1 MLEYKVIEIFT
12 NEAQRWAGGPL
23 YSAVVQTVRDL
34 KIPGRCIV
42 TRGIEGCYETGEIA
56 TDRLEIVSYHMP
68 VRIEIIVP
76 AADCESVLSKV
87 SEMVSDGIIAVRDVA
102 VVSHKTFG
110 LLMPRNTR
118 VREIMT
124 LEPKRVG
131 MDTAV
136 SEVARLLL
144 SSDFTGLPVVDEQN
158 RPVGIISQEDLIN
171 KARLPV
177 RFGLLASADK
187 EKIERIFEELD
198 PKRAQEIMTSPAI
211 VIGVERLVTEAVD
224 LMLAKKVKRLPVV
237 DKSGRLVGNISRLD
251 IFRTITSVCP
261 DWSVFRG
268 KSISVEG
275 LSRVSD
281 IMRCDVHTVLPD
293 TPVEKVLAI
302 IGCSDIQRVCVVDN
316 QGVFRGLISDR
327 DLLFAFA
334 DLHPGMW
341 DFFAGKLPFG
351 EHGRRHRQLQE
362 HLKRK
367 TAGEV
372 MNTDIVS
379 VEEDTS
385 IEEAIR
391 LMLEKAFKRL
401 PVLDSMGR
409 FKGMVSRETLLRTI
423 FRTDKG

>member
-1 MLEYKVIEIFT
+1 MLDYKVIEIFT
-12 NEAQRWAGGPL
+12 NEGERWAGVPL
-23 YSAVVQTVRDL
+23 YSAVVQSVRDL
-34 KIPGRCIV
+34 KIPARCIV

-56 TDRLEIVSYHMP
+56 TDRLEIAAYHMP

-76 AADCESVLSKV
+76 ATDCENVLSRV
-87 SEMVSDGIIAVRDVA
+87 TEMVTDGIIAVRDVA
-102 VVSHKTFG
+102 VVSHKTLG

-124 LEPKRVG
+124 PEPKRVG
-131 MDTAV
+131 IDSAV

-144 SSDFTGLPVVDEQN
+144 SSDFTGLPVVDDQN

-171 KARLPV
+171 KAKLPI

-187 EKIERIFEELD
+187 GKIDRIFEGLD
-198 PKRAQEIMTSPAI
+198 PKRAREIMTSPAI
-211 VIGVERLVTEAVD
+211 VVGVDQLVTEAVD
-224 LMLAKKVKRLPVV
+224 LMLAKNVKRLPVV
-237 DKSGRLVGNISRLD
+237 DKSGNLVGNISRLD

-261 DWSVFRG
+261 DWSAFRG
-268 KSISVEG
+268 KNISVEG
-275 LSRVSD
+275 PGRVSD

-293 TPVEKVLAI
+293 TPIEKVLGI
-302 IGCSDIQRVCVVDN
+302 IGCSDIQRVCVVDG

-334 DLHPGMW
+334 DLHPGIW
-341 DFFAGKLPFG
+341 DFFARKLPFG

-367 TAGEV
+367 TAEEV
-372 MNTDIVS
+372 MNSDIVS

-385 IEEAIR
+385 IEEAVR
-391 LMLEKAFKRL
+391 LMLEKSLKRL

-409 FKGMVSRETLLRTI
+409 FKGMVSRDTLLRTI
-423 FRTDKG
+423 FRADKG

>member
-1 MLEYKVIEIFT
+1 MLQYKVIEIFT
-12 NEAQRWAGGPL
+12 SEAQRYAGRPL
-23 YSAVVQTVRDL
+23 YSAVVQSVRDL

-56 TDRLEIVSYHMP
+56 AERLEIVSYHMP

-76 AADCESVLSKV
+76 ATDCENVLSKV
-87 SEMVSDGIIAVRDVA
+87 TEMVAEGIIAVRDVA

-124 LEPKRVG
+124 PEPKRVG
-131 MDTAV
+131 IDTPAD
-136 SEVARLLL
+136 EVARLLL
-144 SSDFTGLPVVDEQN
+144 SSDFTGLPVVDDQD

-171 KARLPV
+171 KAKLPI

-187 EKIERIFEELD
+187 EKIDRIFEGLA
-198 PKRAQEIMTSPAI
+198 PKPATAIMTSPA
-211 VIGVERLVTEAVD
+211 VVVGVDQLVTEAVD

-237 DKSGRLVGNISRLD
+237 DKSGHLVGNISRLD

-261 DWSVFRG
+261 DWSAFRG
-268 KSISVEG
+268 KNISVEG

-281 IMRCDVHTVLPD
+281 IMRCDVQTVLPD
-293 TPVEKVLAI
+293 TPIEKVLGI
-302 IGCSDIQRVCVVDN
+302 IGCSDIQRVCVVDA
-316 QGVFRGLISDR
+316 QGVFRGIISDR

-334 DLHPGMW
+334 DQHPGIW

-351 EHGRRHRQLQE
+351 EHGRRRRQLQE
-362 HLKRK
+362 YLKMK

-385 IEEAIR
+385 IEEAVR
-391 LMLEKAFKRL
+391 LMLEKGLKRL
-401 PVLDSMGR
+401 PVLDSMGG
-409 FKGMVSRETLLRTI
+409 FKGMVSRDTLLRTI
-423 FRTDKG
+423 FGPGKQ